1 MERVFGL
8 IGQTL
13 THSFSKKYFSEKF
26 EKEGLIDCRYEL
38 FPLEVIAHFP
48 ALLQAESKLVGLNVT
63 IPYKTDVIPYL
74 TRLSPA
80 AAEIGAVNTIH
91 LEGEDRIGYNTDVI
105 GFEQSL
111 LPLLVEGRAYQAL
124 VFGTGGAAKAVRYVL
139 KKLNIPFRFVS
150 RQPTPEQLGYEAL
163 DVDLIREHPLL
174 INTTPLGMYPREEA
188 APDLPYEG
196 ITKDHLLFDL
206 VYNPE
211 KTLFLKRG
219 ERQGAA
225 VKNGLEML
233 RLQAEAAWDIWN
245 PNP

>member
-13 THSFSKKYFSEKF
+13 THSFSKKYVSEKF
-26 EKEGLIDCRYEL
+26 EKEGLKDCRYEL
-38 FPLEVIAHFP
+38 FPLEAIAHFP

-91 LEGEDRIGYNTDVI
+91 LAGEERIGYNTDVI

-139 KKLNIPFRFVS
+139 KKLNIPHKLVS
-150 RQPTPEQLGYEAL
+150 RRPMQEQLGYEAL
-163 DVDLIREHPLL
+163 
-174 INTTPLGMYPREEA
+174 
-188 APDLPYEG
+188 
-196 ITKDHLLFDL
+196 
-206 VYNPE
+206 
-211 KTLFLKRG
+211 
-219 ERQGAA
+219 
-225 VKNGLEML
+225 
-233 RLQAEAAWDIWN
+233 
-245 PNP
+245 